1 SDGIAA
7 GVLRGARNRGL
18 EVPRDLSVT
27 GWDDL
32 EIARYI
38 PPSLTTVHVD
48 LQGLGRRAMIRLV
61 EALSGVELAP
71 PSRPLNEVIWREST
85 AVARTF

>member
-1 SDGIAA
+1 M
-7 GVLRGARNRGL
+7 
-18 EVPRDLSVT
+18 
-27 GWDDL
+27 
-32 EIARYI
+32 
-38 PPSLTTVHVD
+38 D